1 MEAFG
6 IALYALGGL
15 LAAPLFCLLIAR
27 YSRRFL
33 TLSAIAWWG
42 SAGLLTLFVLDV
54 AWVHLAGAV
63 SVRAAVGA
71 AFFPLHAVPRY
82 SQRQLLH
89 PYFSPVAGTSQ
100 DDGQQSP

>member
-42 SAGLLTLFVLDV
+42 SAALLTLFVLDV

-71 AFFPLHAVPRY
+71 AFFPLHAVAT
-82 SQRQLLH
+82 LLAA
-89 PYFSPVAGTSQ
+89 PAFASLLLAGRWNLSR
-100 DDGQQSP
+100 